1 MSRHEGSTVRIAEG
15 LYFRVR
21 DGYGCNPLAM
31 VANNYRRGVKIYK
44 GFEELSRV

>member
-1 MSRHEGSTVRIAEG
+1 
-15 LYFRVR
+15 
-21 DGYGCNPLAM
+21 M